1 MSLPV
6 DKALRKAMNY
16 MRVGELIEAEELYKQ
31 VLSKFPKNKKA
42 IQGYRKLKAGIT
54 SKGSSNSEPTQEQ
67 VQELI
72 NLYNQGQFEDALVK
86 VKRLIGLFPGE
97 MVLYNIKGASN
108 TALSRY
114 EAAVDTYKQ
123 ALTISS
129 EHVETYYNMGLAL
142 QCKGDLDAAIE
153 SYKQAVKIKP
163 DYAKAHYNMG
173 IAQKNKGDTDAA
185 IKSYKQA
192 IEIKPDYAEAFNNL
206 GNALK
211 DRGDLDTAIDSYKQ
225 AIRIKPDYAEAFNNL
240 GNALKDRGDLDT
252 AIDSYKQAIK
262 IKPDYV
268 DVYSNMGNALKAK
281 GELDAAIDSYKYALQ
296 IKPDFAEVFLNMGNA
311 LSEHSELD
319 AAIDSYKQA
328 VKIKP
333 DFAEAYNNMGM
344 ALKDIGNLQAA
355 INSYKQA
362 LKIRPEYEIALAEK
376 LHQQAHICD
385 WSEIEQDREKI
396 IKLGTSN
403 QYIDPFVILS
413 LEDNPERSRL
423 RSELYV
429 KSTLKQKSLALAPRP
444 NKKPKRLRI
453 GYFSADFHNHAT
465 MYLMAKVFELHDP
478 EKFEIYAYSFGPDIN
493 DEMRQ
498 RLVNA
503 ISVFNNVKEMNNK
516 DIALL
521 ARQDNLDI
529 AVDLKGFTKNQRTG
543 IFAYRAAPIQISY
556 LGYPGTM
563 GANFIDYII
572 ADQVVIPAKHSSRY
586 SESIIRLPYSYQVN
600 DSERVISDR
609 TITKI
614 EMGLPEK
621 GFIFCCFNQSY
632 KISPCEFD
640 IWMRLL
646 GKVESSR
653 LWLLKSNMWAEKNLK
668 MEAEKRGISG
678 NRLIFAEKKPQ
689 AEHLARH
696 RLADLF
702 VDTFNVNAHTTASD
716 ALWVGL
722 PVVTKLGE
730 GFAARVAGSLLT
742 AIGIPE
748 LITYTLIEYEELALN
763 LAANPNRLAEI
774 KQKIAANR
782 LSKPLF
788 NTELFTK
795 YLEDGYQRAYQQYSN
810 GEKPSAINVPE

>member
-16 MRVGELIEAEELYKQ
+16 MKLGELTEAEELYKQ

-72 NLYNQGQFEDALVK
+72 NLYNQGQFEDALAK
-86 VKRLIGLFPGE
+86 VKRLIGLFPRG

-114 EAAVDTYKQ
+114 EAAVDSYKQ
-123 ALTISS
+123 ALKINS

-142 QCKGDLDAAIE
+142 QCKGDFDAAIE

-192 IEIKPDYAEAFNNL
+192 IEIKPDYAEAFNNM

-211 DRGDLDTAIDSYKQ
+211 DRG
-225 AIRIKPDYAEAFNNL
+225 N
-240 GNALKDRGDLDT
+240 LDT

-344 ALKDIGNLQAA
+344 ALKDIGNLKAA

-429 KSTLKQKSLALAPRP
+429 KGTLKQKSLALAPRP
-444 NKKPKRLRI
+444 TKKPKRLRI

-572 ADQVVIPAKHSSRY
+572 ADKVVIPAKHSSRY

-609 TITKI
+609 KITKI

-653 LWLLKSNMWAEKNLK
+653 LWLLKSNIWAEKNLQ

-748 LITYTLIEYEELALN
+748 LITNTLIEYEELALN

-774 KQKIAANR
+774 KQKIVANR